1 MPERSKMQHLISD
14 SVEIYLHPLS
24 EEPVLRHLSLENNLE
39 VNQNVKLNLAT
50 PSWLSGHNP
59 TT

>member
-1 MPERSKMQHLISD
+1 MQHLTSD

-24 EEPVLRHLSLENNLE
+24 ETPVLRHLPLDTNLE

-50 PSWLSGHNP
+50 PTWLSGHNP
-59 TT
+59 TTGNQD